1 MNKND
6 YQNKIDEHR
15 KPIQINDEE
24 KPNTRTSRRSN
35 NVAPKKTKQ
44 KTNLMLP
51 ILFFFFI
58 LIPVSILIYVFAF
71 YEPNSNETTVL
82 ENSQFKFEQNKE
94 DTESDST
101 TENKDTQNQE
111 ETTEPKEKPVEEDT
125 SKLAEPKEEKPAE
138 EQPKEDTPAVEQ
150 PKEDIPA
157 VEQPKEV
164 TPQIAKTHVVQPGET
179 LYRIAMNYYNSA
191 DAVEKIKSANG
202 LTSNSISTGQALVLP

>member
-1 MNKND
+1 MSKND

-35 NVAPKKTKQ
+35 NVAQKKTKQ

-94 DTESDST
+94 NTESDSA
-101 TENKDTQNQE
+101 TEKKDTQNQE
-111 ETTEPKEKPVEEDT
+111 ETTETKEEPVVEET
-125 SKLAEPKEEKPAE
+125 PEVAKPKEEKPAQ
-138 EQPKEDTPAVEQ
+138 EQPKEETPAVEQ
-150 PKEDIPA
+150 PKEETPA
-157 VEQPKEV
+157 VEQPKEE
-164 TPQIAKTHVVQPGET
+164 TPHKTHVVQPGET

-191 DAVEKIKSANG
+191 DAVEQIKSANG

>member
-101 TENKDTQNQE
+101 SENKDTQNQE
-111 ETTEPKEKPVEEDT
+111 ETTEPKEEEPVVEDT
-125 SKLAEPKEEKPAE
+125 SKVAEPKEEKLSE

-150 PKEDIPA
+150 PKE
-157 VEQPKEV
+157 E

>member
-1 MNKND
+1 MSKND

-35 NVAPKKTKQ
+35 NMAMKKTKQ
-44 KTNLMLP
+44 KTSLMLP

-94 DTESDST
+94 DTESVSA

-111 ETTEPKEKPVEEDT
+111 ETTEFKEEPVVEETPEVAEPKAEKPAVEQ
-125 SKLAEPKEEKPAE
+125 PKEEKPAE
-138 EQPKEDTPAVEQ
+138 EQPKEE
-150 PKEDIPA
+150 K
-157 VEQPKEV
+157 
-164 TPQIAKTHVVQPGET
+164 PQTAKTHVVQPGET
-179 LYRIAMNYYNSA
+179 LYRIAINYYNSA